1 MPMSLELAEW
11 AAAYKAV
18 WNRWWEAGWV
28 CTQASEALKQV
39 KEGKKLYT
47 QESVQ
52 KAQEQYTN
60 SQAVMKEMR
69 LEMEKLQR
77 VKPR

>member
-1 MPMSLELAEW
+1 
-11 AAAYKAV
+11 
-18 WNRWWEAGWV
+18 
-28 CTQASEALKQV
+28 V